1 MFFIGEFMTRKQ
13 EKHYTIDENQ
23 IIDAIDDKLANIDLN
38 TLYKIKENLESTND
52 DTELIDK
59 AIAKKKKEQKH
70 LTFSEVLAGIF
81 LSSSKKTK
89 KDKKIDYLMPSEQNE
104 VKKGNHDSW
113 NFEEEELEDDDYYN
127 V

>member
-1 MFFIGEFMTRKQ
+1 MTRKQ